1 MRKIFNKLYS
11 LSFEITDFEK
21 SIQDFYLRWEN
32 QSHFSFKT
40 SGSTGEP
47 KMIQFS
53 KEEIIESANRT
64 NTFFST
70 SPEDFALLCLPIDFV
85 GGAMVLIRAIIGN
98 YSVILLDPKENLIND
113 LKSLSSPIHIASFL
127 PNQWHYLSQNKEL
140 LEKVFIHAKG
150 VIIGGAGFPD
160 HLIASTKKLDFPVY
174 SSYGMTETISHIA
187 LRMISPD
194 YSDYYQVLPKIIIRS
209 NKDQTLKIKLQNT
222 KKWISTNDLVKF
234 KSDKL
239 FKILGR
245 KDFIINSGGLKIDP
259 KNLEN
264 ILNQILNQ
272 NNLSILYFFYPK
284 KDLKY
289 GEVIGLALEI
299 NKDKTIENII
309 LEGFKSKLENKY
321 LPKEIIYIEKFQ
333 RTWNGKI
340 NIPQTLELYVKN

>member
-11 LSFEITDFEK
+11 LSSEITDFEK
-21 SIQDFYLRWEN
+21 SIQDFYFRWEN

-40 SGSTGEP
+40 SGSTGKP

-64 NTFFST
+64 NAFINT
-70 SPEDFALLCLPIDFV
+70 SPEDFALLCLPIEFI
-85 GGAMVLIRAIIGN
+85 GGAMVLIRAIVGN

-113 LKSLSSPIHIASFL
+113 FKSLSVPIQIASFL
-127 PNQWHYLSQNKEL
+127 PNQWHYLSQNTAM

-160 HLIASTKKLDFPVY
+160 HLLESTKKLHFPVY

-187 LRMISPD
+187 LRKISPN
-194 YSDYYQVLPKIIIRS
+194 YSDYYQVLPKITIRS
-209 NKDQTLKIKLQNT
+209 NLDQTLEIKLQNEQ
-222 KKWISTNDLVKF
+222 KWISTNDLVEF

-245 KDFIINSGGLKIDP
+245 KDFIINSGGLKINPMD
-259 KNLEN
+259 LEN
-264 ILNQILNQ
+264 ILNQILKQ

-289 GEVIGLALEI
+289 GEVLGLALEI
-299 NKDKTIENII
+299 NKDMALENSL

-321 LPKEIIYIEKFQ
+321 LPKEIIFIEKFQ

-340 NIPQTLELYVKN
+340 NIPKTLELYVKN